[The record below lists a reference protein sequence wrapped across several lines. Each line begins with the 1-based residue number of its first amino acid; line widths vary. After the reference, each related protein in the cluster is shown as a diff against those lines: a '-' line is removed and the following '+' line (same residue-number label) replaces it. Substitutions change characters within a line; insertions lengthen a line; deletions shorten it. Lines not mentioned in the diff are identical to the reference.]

1 MKPSRYYPG
10 PAYFLISVLFIF
22 FCSCCAFCWESFR
35 RPHFRCASPVGAGA
49 HQRRRFS
56 PRRGGCSEL
65 GAFDGNRCYFQSCY
79 KQKIC
84 TCWSNCSFSSARLCR
99 AERAPWAGKS
109 RDGKSENIW
118 LNLVSTTSVTRKD
131 VSISLWSST
140 LLCICISK
148 GQIKQIMLLLWYFCS
163 QWKCSS
169 FTS

>member
-22 FCSCCAFCWESFR
+22 FCSCCAFCSPACLPENHFEGHISDVLHLWGRGHISGVVFR
-35 RPHFRCASPVGAGA
+35 R
-49 HQRRRFS
+49 
-56 PRRGGCSEL
+56 
-65 GAFDGNRCYFQSCY
+65 GAFDGNRCYFHSCY

-140 LLCICISK
+140 LLCTCISK